1 MIDEKKL
8 KEAERR
14 VKQYL
19 KDGTIKTKGNKA
31 FTDFFTRNSMESLDV
46 AAALYALST
55 DGEKQKILGFASF
68 NGLLWVVNASYYSM
82 FYMAR
87 AVLENSGIQIRTEQS
102 VHAVTFDALVCFF
115 YLTGKLQ
122 KSLIENYA
130 EATDEVTELLGQ
142 ERANRLIQDYFNE
155 RDKRTKFT
163 YEMGEMVI
171 QNKAKTSLER
181 AKNFNKE
188 LRKTIEKR

>member
-1 MIDEKKL
+1 
-8 KEAERR
+8 
-14 VKQYL
+14 
-19 KDGTIKTKGNKA
+19 
-31 FTDFFTRNSMESLDV
+31 
-46 AAALYALST
+46 
-55 DGEKQKILGFASF
+55 
-68 NGLLWVVNASYYSM
+68 
-82 FYMAR
+82 
-87 AVLENSGIQIRTEQS
+87 
-102 VHAVTFDALVCFF
+102 
-115 YLTGKLQ
+115 LTGKLQ